1 MVTESDSVKSS
12 KTGASEPLHPEEAV
26 TSVYLIRH
34 GHTEFTEQGKLY
46 TDPEVALTESGRL
59 QALKAGNWLIAE
71 KPEVLLSS
79 TSKRVWA
86 SAEIIGEAIGLPP
99 NAVQD
104 LNEWN
109 VGSWDGH
116 KYVDIKATDPEL
128 YKAWSLDPIKNR
140 PPGGESIEDVVQRVE
155 TRLEQLLKEHSGKKI
170 AMVSHAGIIRAL
182 IVQALGMPVNNF
194 WRVNIP
200 TGSITKIDF
209 SANFATMQMMAIR
222 P

>member
-1 MVTESDSVKSS
+1 VTESNTVKSS
-12 KTGASEPLHPEEAV
+12 KDAKPELLHPEEVV

-34 GHTEFTEQGKLY
+34 GHTEATEQGMLY
-46 TDPEVALTESGRL
+46 TDPEAALTESGRL
-59 QALKAGNWLIAE
+59 QAAKAGQWLMTE

-79 TSKRVWA
+79 SSKRVWA

-99 NAVQD
+99 NKVQD

-109 VGSWDGH
+109 VGSWDGR
-116 KYVDIKATDPEL
+116 KYIDIKATEPEL

-140 PPGGESIEDVVQRVE
+140 PPGGESIADVVERAE
-155 TRLEQLLKEHSGKKI
+155 TKLEQLIVEHPGKKI
-170 AMVSHAGIIRAL
+170 ALVSHAGIIRAL
-182 IVQALGMPVNNF
+182 IVRALGMPVENF

>member
-1 MVTESDSVKSS
+1 MTESDSKEASVNVK
-12 KTGASEPLHPEEAV
+12 AEPLHPEEVV

-34 GHTEFTEQGKLY
+34 GHTEATEQGKLY

-59 QALKAGNWLIAE
+59 QASKAGSWLIAE
-71 KPEVLLSS
+71 KPQVLLSS

-86 SAEIIGEAIGLPP
+86 SAEIIGEALGLAP

-140 PPGGESIEDVVQRVE
+140 PPGGESIADVVERVE
-155 TRLEQLLKEHSGKKI
+155 GRLEHLLNEHSGKKI
-170 AMVSHAGIIRAL
+170 ALVSHAGIIRAL
-182 IVQALGMPVNNF
+182 IVRALGMPVDNF

-209 SANFATMQMMAIR
+209 SANFATMQVMAYR

>member
-1 MVTESDSVKSS
+1 VTDSNTVKSS
-12 KTGASEPLHPEEAV
+12 KDAKAEPLHPEEVV

-34 GHTEFTEQGKLY
+34 GHTEATEQGMLY
-46 TDPEVALTESGRL
+46 TDPEVALTESGRH
-59 QALKAGNWLIAE
+59 QAAKAAQWLINE

-86 SAEIIGEAIGLPP
+86 SAEIIGEAIKLAPR
-99 NAVQD
+99 AVQD

-109 VGSWDGH
+109 VGSWDGR
-116 KYVDIKATDPEL
+116 KYIDIKAADPEL

-140 PPGGESIEDVVQRVE
+140 PPGGESVADVVERVE
-155 TRLEQLLKEHSGKKI
+155 MKLQQLIAEHQGKKI
-170 AMVSHAGIIRAL
+170 ALVSHAGIIRAL
-182 IVQALGMPVNNF
+182 IVRALGMPVENF

-209 SANFATMQMMAIR
+209 SANFATMQMMAVR

>member
-1 MVTESDSVKSS
+1 VTDPDNAKSS
-12 KTGASEPLHPEEAV
+12 KTVQSEPLHPEEVV

-34 GHTEFTEQGKLY
+34 GHTESTEQGKLY
-46 TDPEVALTESGRL
+46 TDPEVALTESGRQ
-59 QALKAGNWLIAE
+59 QATKAGNWLIAE
-71 KPEVLLSS
+71 KPEILLSS
-79 TSKRVWA
+79 TSKRVWT
-86 SAEIIGEAIGLPP
+86 SAEIIGNAIQLSP
-99 NAVQD
+99 NAVPD

-116 KYVDIKATDPEL
+116 KYLDIKARDPEL
-128 YKAWSLDPIKNR
+128 YKAWSEDPIKNR
-140 PPGGESIEDVVQRVE
+140 PPGGESIADVVGRME
-155 TRLEQLLKEHSGKKI
+155 ARMEQLLHEHAGKKI
-170 AMVSHAGIIRAL
+170 VLVSHAGIIRAI